1 MHCFEGHHVT
11 TLGEITSNSG
21 THHVQVRKL
30 WCTVLHIVLNC
41 TLNIPPP
48 FPPIKYTCLRAIF
61 ICSRAIL
68 SGFNFYS
75 FNWGKWTILKR
86 MKKVYIWYSIFQFF
100 PYHQKSFW
108 KLYTLGK
115 SSFFLFWGVF
125 KWNNVETTGCP
136 KKHGN
141 SVTNLISSWLW
152 ISIVI
157 PNFKSHNV
165 IMSAMNRVKD
175 CKDVSI
181 MSPQDEQ

>member
-1 MHCFEGHHVT
+1 MNYLKKNEKG
-11 TLGEITSNSG
+11 
-21 THHVQVRKL
+21 
-30 WCTVLHIVLNC
+30 LHLI
-41 TLNIPPP
+41 
-48 FPPIKYTCLRAIF
+48 
-61 ICSRAIL
+61 
-68 SGFNFYS
+68 FNFS
-75 FNWGKWTILKR
+75 VFSISSKIILKTLH
-86 MKKVYIWYSIFQFF
+86 
-100 PYHQKSFW
+100 PW
-108 KLYTLGK
+108 KIV
-115 SSFFLFWGVF
+115 FFLFWGVF

-181 MSPQDEQ
+181 MSPQDEQWRRTSLLCLYTAIFFTKYNRMQSKLKQTRCEHSRRNSYRLQLSQ